1 MSSIQND
8 NKKISLKISRKNKNS
23 NISADTAEKKQMQNS
38 KRTLRLPNHKIQREN
53 VSNVEKR
60 TIKPPTHQD
69 SELLSNIHD
78 SDFENNL
85 DKIFQTTNISKI
97 QEIKHVQEKPYDD
110 TAEKINNIDE
120 LINISK
126 INQKFDE
133 INSITA
139 KDMVNENSDFF
150 QRPSIFKSNTIDIST
165 ISDVD
170 SSDITDV
177 LYEQNNVQEIKRND
191 ILDNIE
197 ERKITIQTSPDL
209 NSSFFSSPS
218 VFQKNNIDF
227 SEINKSDVEPKKKVD
242 ESKELEKVDSEI
254 ESIFSDNKDN
264 YFENIID
271 EKNTDV
277 SSAILPVEKTK
288 KEMFPVTTEKPNS
301 TENAGSIFG
310 NNIFKSFSYDE
321 NEKNIFTE
329 ATKAITTPTISNIP
343 NFQENTNTD
352 YINSSYIDEDA
363 KSINEI
369 ITPSIDKTILNE
381 RPTFVENDTLSN
393 IEIPNNSLYDDDADI
408 EFDTSFNETAKNVVS
423 TKENATQKKAA
434 TKKENT
440 TKLPNLDEISIEDLD
455 LSTIDLDSIDLNDLK
470 EIKDLKEP
478 KEEKK
483 EVSTQEKDTKKSSEP
498 EKRTI
503 SRPSNKT
510 EKADKD
516 EVSKPTEKTEVAKPA
531 SKSEK
536 KSSIDKTNENIFNRI
551 ASDVNIAEKISD
563 GISNLD
569 KDLQDELLAE
579 FISDEDIADSI
590 DDSAKNDDL
599 PNIQENNNSKD
610 EEKDNESDEPL
621 PNSEDENFYKIIE
634 SLSETITELESSISE
649 EQSTAQTT
657 SSTNSNEKS
666 VNILI
671 NKDDIFSISIENEDY
686 EIVADI
692 VNISVISQNINISTP
707 KNNFFLRVGNNY
719 IEIHREQDKTFTV
732 QTNFE
737 DIEFANVIN
746 NINFTKKQ
754 NIIEL
759 NIKESFKM
767 LSIDKKISLE
777 IINTNIA
784 NIKGFTSQSTQE
796 IPTVSTTTNQVND
809 SLYDNNTLTINEET
823 QKVYLPYKIEDVL
836 SVIKN
841 DSNDYHTINEVVENV
856 YTVPLSEF
864 KVPIVSR
871 FKESYRFMRKKEKSS
886 VYAALDLALEL
897 MFNSNLHPAIIR
909 ACSNIR
915 ELNTY
920 LDCLYEN
927 EIEKFDCF
935 KIIYKVLP
943 RIN

>member
-8 NKKISLKISRKNKNS
+8 NKKISLKISRKNKNPD
-23 NISADTAEKKQMQNS
+23 ISVEAKEQPKQMQNA
-38 KRTLRLPNHKIQREN
+38 KRTLRLPNHKVQDNKIDN
-53 VSNVEKR
+53 MEKR
-60 TIKPPTHQD
+60 TIKPPTHTD
-69 SELLSNIHD
+69 GELLSNLPD
-78 SDFENNL
+78 TDFENNL
-85 DKIFQTTNISKI
+85 NKIFQTPNISKI
-97 QEIKHVQEKPYDD
+97 QEIKHVQD
-110 TAEKINNIDE
+110 TPEDVTNDNINNIDD

-139 KDMVNENSDFF
+139 KDMVNANSDFF
-150 QRPSIFKSNTIDIST
+150 QKPSIFKSNAIDIST
-165 ISDVD
+165 VSDVD
-170 SSDITDV
+170 DSDITDV
-177 LYEQNNVQEIKRND
+177 LVGQNNVQEIVRND

-197 ERKITIQTSPDL
+197 ERKISLQTSPDL

-227 SEINKSDVEPKKKVD
+227 SEINKSDVEPKKKDD
-242 ESKELEKVDSEI
+242 ESKNLEKVDNEI
-254 ESIFSDNKDN
+254 ASVFSDNSNN
-264 YFENIID
+264 YFENAAV
-271 EKNTDV
+271 EKNTNGT
-277 SSAILPVEKTK
+277 SAILPIEKVK
-288 KEMFPVTTEKPNS
+288 KEMLTITSEKTNIV
-301 TENAGSIFG
+301 ENADSNLG
-310 NNIFKSFSYDE
+310 NNIFKSFSYNE

-329 ATKAITTPTISNIP
+329 ATKAITTPNISNIP
-343 NFQENTNTD
+343 SFQENTNTN
-352 YINSSYIDEDA
+352 YINTSYVDEDA
-363 KSINEI
+363 KNINEI

-381 RPTFVENDTLSN
+381 RPTFVENDSLQN
-393 IEIPNNSLYDDDADI
+393 IEIPNTNNSLYDDDADI
-408 EFDTSFNETAKNVVS
+408 EFDTSFSEAAKSPVS
-423 TKENATQKKAA
+423 TKVDAPK
-434 TKKENT
+434 KKEPPKKEDT

-470 EIKDLKEP
+470 EVKDIKKP
-478 KEEKK
+478 KEEKAEAPK
-483 EVSTQEKDTKKSSEP
+483 KEKDTKKAPEKESDKKAESAAKDDSKEP
-498 EKRTI
+498 TEKRTL
-503 SRPSNKT
+503 SMPTHKT
-510 EKADKD
+510 
-516 EVSKPTEKTEVAKPA
+516 
-531 SKSEK
+531 EK

-579 FISDEDIADSI
+579 FISEEDLEESAEEAKAPDIEKETPAENDE
-590 DDSAKNDDL
+590 
-599 PNIQENNNSKD
+599 KD
-610 EEKDNESDEPL
+610 EKADEPL

-634 SLSETITELESSISE
+634 SLSETITELESSISQ
-649 EQSTAQTT
+649 EQSASQNAP
-657 SSTNSNEKS
+657 STESNEKS

-686 EIVADI
+686 EIISDI
-692 VNISVISQNINISTP
+692 INISVISQNINISTP

-754 NIIEL
+754 NMIEL
-759 NIKESFKM
+759 NIKESFKI
-767 LSIDKKISLE
+767 LSVDKKISLE

-784 NIKGFTSQSTQE
+784 NIKGFTNQNTQE
-796 IPTVSTTTNQVND
+796 IPTVFTSAEQSND

-856 YTVPLSEF
+856 YTVPLAEF